1 MQNTKPKSAVAAGLL
16 GLFLG
21 QFGAHSWYLG
31 KKKQGIAHVCLFAGS
46 MILMIIAMVI
56 IFSSARTVYSYSSYR
71 VTTGAAPIAAILLM
85 ILAWLLTMGNG
96 IWALVESIILFA
108 QGDAGLAA
116 KGYTVATAY
125 HPAAVPGA
133 PVANPTAQPTPGA
146 AAPTGPA
153 TAPAGSAATTT
164 NPATATP
171 NPANPAANPVQPV
184 APQPKQPMNPA
195 TKKKIIIGCVIG
207 AVVLVAIIVACVVI
221 AIVSHVDYSET
232 YRKAKD
238 LKEDISNLYVSYDC
252 ERVVSSVNSD
262 WTSDSNYKKYIESC
276 KNSTDGID
284 DKIAEL
290 EKTAGIRKNS
300 ELSAAFDRF
309 KKEYTAVVPNADE
322 LNSKL
327 ELYKTWHSY
336 VVAVDDLSASDTDAE
351 IQSAANILINSGSD
365 AFKTYGEGWLEKTMD
380 YVRAYREYQNSSYS
394 DSNRSTLRDTMYAK
408 QKAQST
414 WVSENEPDITELV
427 PLDFSDM
434 TKMNNAY
441 RDFYNLLTDTY
452 EQNYNSDSGDCT
464 ELYSGDVYC
473 I

>member
-46 MILMIIAMVI
+46 MILMIIAMVV
-56 IFSSARTVYSYSSYR
+56 IFSSARTVYTYSSYSIR
-71 VTTGAAPIAAILLM
+71 TSNEPFIAVLLM
-85 ILAWLLTMGNG
+85 IFAWLLTMGNG

-116 KGYTVATAY
+116 KGYTVATAVY
-125 HPAAVPGA
+125 HPATAAPGTPVAQPA
-133 PVANPTAQPTPGA
+133 PVSSAAPVNPSTAPAATPVNP
-146 AAPTGPA
+146 AAPT
-153 TAPAGSAATTT
+153 
-164 NPATATP
+164 
-171 NPANPAANPVQPV
+171 ANPVNPAQPV

-207 AVVLVAIIVACVVI
+207 AVSIVAIIVACVVI
-221 AIVSHVDYSET
+221 AIVSHVDYSEA

-238 LKEDISNLYVSYDC
+238 LKEDISDLYMSYDC
-252 ERVVSSVNSD
+252 ERVTSSVNSD

-276 KNSTDGID
+276 KNSTSGID

-290 EKTAGIRKNS
+290 EKTAGVRKNS
-300 ELSAAFDRF
+300 ELSAAFDKF
-309 KKEYTAVVPNADE
+309 KKEYTAVVPNAEE

-336 VVAVDDLSASDTDAE
+336 IVAVDDLSASDTDAE
-351 IQSAANILINSGSD
+351 IQSAANILINSGND

-380 YVRAYREYQNSSYS
+380 YVRAYRDYQNSSYS
-394 DSNRSTLRDTMYAK
+394 DPNRSTLRDTMYAK

-414 WVSENEPDITELV
+414 WVSENKPDITELV

-452 EQNYNSDSGDCT
+452 EQHYNRDSGDCS

-473 I
+473 M